1 MIDRQMRWRGAV
13 AATIALAVA
22 GVIDGN
28 QILLLGAVIPLT
40 FVAYGSL
47 SRVRSPDELAATR
60 TVTPTPAPPGRPV
73 TISLEIVNDSD
84 RTITDLRVA
93 DGVPAE
99 IAVLEGSPRAGA
111 TLEPGEELTVEYVVV
126 ARHGEYDFEPPQCRV
141 RGLGASAM
149 ATVGL
154 SVSGDRA
161 VVCRLD
167 ADAPPIEED
176 GSGRVGQLTTD
187 DPGEGLT
194 FHSTREYRPD
204 DPAERIDWR
213 HYAKRGTLATVN
225 YERQV
230 SATVVLV
237 LDARAPSRVVAGP
250 GQPTAIEYG
259 AYAATRALTDLLKR
273 GHDVGV
279 AVIGMDGPG
288 PAGCYWLEPASGAEQ
303 RTRALDLLRTVTED
317 DGSTADRSSDAY
329 RSALRRRNRT
339 THQVRKVLEFVP
351 ANAQLA
357 LFSPVLDDQPVDAV
371 ETWRGAGL
379 PVVLLSPDV
388 IPENTVSGQYEQTRR
403 RTRLARC
410 QAAGARTVDWRRG
423 TPLPLI
429 IERAFAADVRLSSSR
444 LSGAGGGNH
453 SSSGIDGGDS
463 SSETDGSDSTESEPA
478 ESTSGPT
485 RVDGTTEIGTDRGS
499 GDDPG
504 SASATDPQRRGGDE

>member
-47 SRVRSPDELAATR
+47 ARVRSPDELAATR
-60 TVTPTPAPPGRPV
+60 TVTPTPAPPGRAV
-73 TISLEIVNDSD
+73 TVTLEVVNDSD

-93 DGVPAE
+93 DGVPAG
-99 IAVLEGSPRAGA
+99 IAVLEGSPRGGA
-111 TLEPGEELTVEYVVV
+111 TLEPGAELTVEYVVV
-126 ARHGEYDFEPPQCRV
+126 ARHGEYEFEPPQCRV

-154 SVSGDRA
+154 SVSGDRS
-161 VVCRLD
+161 VICRLD
-167 ADAPPIEED
+167 ANAPPIEED

-194 FHSTREYRPD
+194 FHSTREYHPD

-237 LDARAPSRVVAGP
+237 LDARAPNRVVAGP
-250 GQPTAIEYG
+250 GQPTAVEYG
-259 AYAATRALTDLLKR
+259 AYAATRALTDLLAS
-273 GHDVGV
+273 GHDVGL

-303 RTRALDLLRTVTED
+303 RTRALDLLRAVTED
-317 DGSTADRSSDAY
+317 GSATDRDSSTY
-329 RSALRRRNRT
+329 RSVVRRRDRT
-339 THQVRKVLEFVP
+339 TRQVRKVLEL
-351 ANAQLA
+351 ASTNAQLA
-357 LFSPVLDDQPVDAV
+357 LFSPVLDDQPVGAV

-388 IPENTVSGQYEQTRR
+388 VPENTVSGQYEQTRR

-429 IERAFAADVRLSSSR
+429 IERAFAADARLSSSR
-444 LSGAGGGNH
+444 LTGGGSPSN
-453 SSSGIDGGDS
+453 GGTDGGDS
-463 SSETDGSDSTESEPA
+463 SGESDGSDSSEHGPA
-478 ESTSGPT
+478 ETAGGPT
-485 RVDGTTEIGTDRGS
+485 RVDERTELEADGGSSTDRE
-499 GDDPG
+499 
-504 SASATDPQRRGGDE
+504 SAPATDPQRRGGDE